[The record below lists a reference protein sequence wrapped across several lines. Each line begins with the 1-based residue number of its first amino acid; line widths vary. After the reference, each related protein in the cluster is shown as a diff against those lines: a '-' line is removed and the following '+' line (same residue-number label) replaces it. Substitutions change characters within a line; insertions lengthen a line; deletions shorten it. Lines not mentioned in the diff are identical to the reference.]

1 MYAIQ
6 YIALLIISGLIIYLI
21 GKYGKKE
28 LDWQDL
34 ILWESLLLIMLV
46 ISLKPIEISMT
57 IKRLLG
63 LGRGLDALFVV
74 SIGLSYLILFR
85 LYMTI
90 DKTERE
96 ITELTRQI
104 AIEFQDI
111 KEELKKLEKQSTPPE
126 NSL

>member
-1 MYAIQ
+1 MYAVQ
-6 YIALLIISGLIIYLI
+6 YIALLIISALIIYLI

-28 LDWQDL
+28 LNWQDL
-34 ILWESLLLIMLV
+34 IFWGSLLLIMLV
-46 ISLKPIEISMT
+46 ISLKPIELSIT

-63 LGRGLDALFVV
+63 LGRGLDALFVA

-85 LYMTI
+85 LYMAI

-104 AIEFQDI
+104 AIELQDI

-126 NSL
+126 DPL